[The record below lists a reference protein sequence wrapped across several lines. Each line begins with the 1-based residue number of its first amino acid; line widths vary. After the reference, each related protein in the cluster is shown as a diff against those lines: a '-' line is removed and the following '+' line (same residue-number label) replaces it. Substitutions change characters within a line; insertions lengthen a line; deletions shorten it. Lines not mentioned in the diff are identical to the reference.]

1 MNKEQVLNYILERY
15 NKLIDNFGE
24 CNDFPQ
30 EFPTEL
36 DKEGCIINMIKFVPN
51 DEIIFTYKI
60 TNHWW
65 SEEYNG
71 IEIKITINDKEINE
85 ENDMNDLMDQI
96 SIMKI
101 N

>member
-1 MNKEQVLNYILERY
+1 MNKQQVLNYILERY

-30 EFPTEL
+30 EFPNKL
-36 DKEGCIINMIKFVPN
+36 DKEGYITNMIKFAPN
-51 DEIIFTYKI
+51 NEIIFTYKI
-60 TNHWW
+60 TNHWL

-71 IEIKITINDKEINE
+71 MEIKITIHDKEIDDE
-85 ENDMNDLMDQI
+85 DDMNDLMDQI